1 MWTSKPLKW
10 KLCDINVL
18 LCIEFLIVLFSFLS
32 EVAFGYKGL
41 KILLYYIAGNLSTLF
56 RIEYT
61 SKVNEKFD
69 CVEVKTEPDLHLK
82 YYWEGLVVIWT
93 RILGLVI
100 AHPNVIYIKSKQT
113 KLPLLLSWKKLWTSS
128 IHFPIVPPWTAV
140 PSKLCQT
147 VQSNMRC

>member
-1 MWTSKPLKW
+1 M
-10 KLCDINVL
+10 NVL
-18 LCIEFLIVLFSFLS
+18 WCQCFAVKPTEFLIALFSFLS

-82 YYWEGLVVIWT
+82 YYWEGLVGIWI
-93 RILGLVI
+93 RILSLVI
-100 AHPNVIYIKSKQT
+100 AHPNMIYVKSKQT
-113 KLPLLLSWKKLWTSS
+113 KLPLQSWKTLWTSS
-128 IHFPIVPPWTAV
+128 ICFPIVPPLTAV
-140 PSKLCQT
+140 PSILCQT
-147 VQSNMRC
+147 VQSNVRC

>member
-1 MWTSKPLKW
+1 MRMFCCET
-10 KLCDINVL
+10 CM
-18 LCIEFLIVLFSFLS
+18 EFLITLFSFLS

-82 YYWEGLVVIWT
+82 Y
-93 RILGLVI
+93 
-100 AHPNVIYIKSKQT
+100 
-113 KLPLLLSWKKLWTSS
+113 
-128 IHFPIVPPWTAV
+128 
-140 PSKLCQT
+140 
-147 VQSNMRC
+147 